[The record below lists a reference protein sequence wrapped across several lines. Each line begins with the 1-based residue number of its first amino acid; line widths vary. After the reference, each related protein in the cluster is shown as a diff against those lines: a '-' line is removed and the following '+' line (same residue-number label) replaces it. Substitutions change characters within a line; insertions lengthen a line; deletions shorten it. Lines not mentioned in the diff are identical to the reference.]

1 MLVQAA
7 LDDIPAAEKELD
19 EASFRCTTFK
29 GAMDMMEDRLQEVCR
44 P

>member
-1 MLVQAA
+1 MPVQAA

-29 GAMDMMEDRLQEVCR
+29 GAMDMMEDRLQEVR
-44 P
+44 LP